1 MSAVARLVDRPIDV
15 SALTREVADVGC
27 GATTVFLGTVRDL
40 NDGRAVSGID
50 YRSYERMA
58 ASELQAIA
66 DEVAARHQGARVVV
80 EHRLGYL
87 ELGDTSVGIAVA
99 HARRA
104 ASMDAARTVIEE
116 IKKRVPIWKREHY
129 VDGTRE
135 WVDPTKSVAHPGQG
149 DR

>member
-15 SALTREVADVGC
+15 SALTREVADVAC
-27 GATTVFLGTVRDL
+27 GATTVFLGTVREV

-50 YRSYERMA
+50 YSSYERMA

-66 DEVAARHQGARVVV
+66 DEVVAQHVGARIVV
-80 EHRLGYL
+80 EHRLGF
-87 ELGDTSVGIAVA
+87 LGLGETSVGIAVA
-99 HARRA
+99 HPRRA
-104 ASMDAARTVIEE
+104 ASMDAARAIIEA

-135 WVDPTKSVAHPGQG
+135 WVDPTRSPATSVTGEP
-149 DR
+149 